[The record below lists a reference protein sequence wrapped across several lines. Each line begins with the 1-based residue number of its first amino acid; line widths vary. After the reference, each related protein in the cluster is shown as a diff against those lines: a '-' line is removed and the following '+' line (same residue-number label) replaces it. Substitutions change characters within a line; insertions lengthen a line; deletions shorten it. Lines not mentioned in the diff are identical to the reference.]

1 MEISVFIIS
10 ASLFYFGV
18 RKRQLQHSILNLMSI
33 SIAKIRK
40 NTESRRKTDSRYRDG
55 SFSIRIWVTLF
66 ETLENPPFP
75 PFERG
80 IDKFP
85 PFERG
90 IKGDLKT
97 SIIEFVT
104 IIVNHAKIYYT
115 KCRMVIS

>member
-1 MEISVFIIS
+1 LS
-10 ASLFYFGV
+10 A
-18 RKRQLQHSILNLMSI
+18 
-33 SIAKIRK
+33 
-40 NTESRRKTDSRYRDG
+40 
-55 SFSIRIWVTLF
+55 
-66 ETLENPPFP
+66 
-75 PFERG
+75 FERG